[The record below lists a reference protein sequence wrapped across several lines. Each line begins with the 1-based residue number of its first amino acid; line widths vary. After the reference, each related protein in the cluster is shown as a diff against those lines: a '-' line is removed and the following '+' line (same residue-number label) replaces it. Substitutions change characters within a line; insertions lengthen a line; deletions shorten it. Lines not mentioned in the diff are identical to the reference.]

1 MPPSLLDASWFD
13 GRRTRARPVTIQLTS
28 GAGGPRLRLHALD
41 DDRTLELTH
50 EQIGWPERWSAGR
63 APPRVM
69 VDLGEH
75 GSLQIDDPAA
85 WQSMLAEA
93 GRRPPLAERMQ
104 TQFKVL
110 LIVLLAAGIGI
121 WAFYRWG
128 TPWAATQLARHVPLA
143 WELALTQRALK
154 EIDANYVKPS
164 KLAPG
169 RQAELRAGFARL
181 ATLAGPDLQRYPGY
195 APPLTLEFRSGM
207 PANAFAL
214 PGGTIVMTDAMVEQA
229 RSSGTG
235 DTALLG
241 VLAHEI
247 GHVEHRHTTRML
259 VEQGVLNVG
268 LGLAL
273 GDVSSVVSFSS
284 SLLTGLAYR
293 RNHETEAD
301 CYAVAMMG
309 KAGLP
314 TKPMT
319 DLMLSIERRDHDQ
332 LEGEEAAASAAP
344 AGRTPRE
351 SGRFNWLSTHP
362 DTAARAKQLC
372 PGP

>member
-1 MPPSLLDASWFD
+1 MPPSLRAIWFD
-13 GRRTRARPVTIQLTS
+13 GRSTRARPVTLQLTPDK
-28 GAGGPRLRLHALD
+28 GRPRLRLQALD
-41 DDRTLELTH
+41 DGQTLELRH
-50 EQIGWPERWSAGR
+50 EQVGWPERWSAGR
-63 APPRVM
+63 APRSLT
-69 VDLGEH
+69 VDLGAH

-85 WQSMLAEA
+85 WQACLTEA

-104 TQFKVL
+104 TQLKVL
-110 LIVLLAAGIGI
+110 LIVLLVAGVGI

-128 TPWAATQLARHVPLA
+128 TPWAAAQLARHVPLA
-143 WELALTQRALK
+143 WEQALTERALR

-164 KLAPG
+164 KLPPE
-169 RQAELRAGFARL
+169 RQAELRAGFAKL
-181 ATLAGPDLQRYPGY
+181 AALVEPDLQRYPGY
-195 APPLTLEFRSGM
+195 APPLKLEFRSGM

-214 PGGTIVMTDAMVEQA
+214 PGGTVVLTDAMVEQA
-229 RSSGTG
+229 RASQTG

-293 RNHETEAD
+293 RSHEMEAD

-319 DLMLSIERRDHDQ
+319 DLMLSIERREEEDHPKDK
-332 LEGEEAAASAAP
+332 EAAASAPP
-344 AGRTPRE
+344 AHKKPRE
-351 SGRFNWLSTHP
+351 SGGFNWLSTHP
-362 DTAARAKQLC
+362 DTAARAEHLC
-372 PGP
+372 PGG